1 MFGWLINQALGNIP
15 LWAWPALAGASF
27 VINLMSG
34 ILSHLPQ
41 FKLWHSFIKPLSW
54 LGIITGVFMYGGAG
68 VTAIYQEQMKE
79 MQEQV
84 ALAEQK
90 SDSANNELRTKIVTK
105 VQIIHDKQV
114 VYQDR
119 IKEITKEIDADCK
132 FDRDASKI
140 LNDAAA
146 NPLKASK

>member
-1 MFGWLINQALGNIP
+1 
-15 LWAWPALAGASF
+15 
-27 VINLMSG
+27 
-34 ILSHLPQ
+34 
-41 FKLWHSFIKPLSW
+41 
-54 LGIITGVFMYGGAG
+54 
-68 VTAIYQEQMKE
+68 
-79 MQEQV
+79 MQHQV
-84 ALAEQK
+84 ELAEQK